1 MDYVPRGLSV
11 PVWGIRTTT
20 RMSGFMVCDKTLGDV
35 VWSRIYPNP
44 FNDDTELGQDSVLF
58 NLK

>member
-1 MDYVPRGLSV
+1 
-11 PVWGIRTTT
+11 
-20 RMSGFMVCDKTLGDV
+20 MSGFMVCDKTLGDV
-35 VWSRIYPNP
+35 ILSRTYPNP